1 MEWSKI
7 CVTDITRVIYV
18 SAEEYKEKSTRFQA
32 PLRSNELIYVL
43 SGENLVNFNGTHM
56 HCRGGDVRFLPKGKT
71 DIYTVERIVHGDC
84 IDVFFDT
91 AEPVAEKAFLLH
103 TTNLSLETVFRRI
116 FLTWQKKDT
125 GFLPR
130 CMSDLYTIFAE
141 LEKVNYLPEENC
153 ERIRPAIDFINRSFT
168 KPKNELNME
177 MLADLC
183 GISSSY
189 LKQLFIRKYSLSP
202 KQYILKRKTDY
213 ACELLLSGYYSVASV
228 ANALGYENVYYFS
241 RAFKK
246 MTGASPT
253 EYQKKYISSK

>member
-7 CVTDITRVIYV
+7 RVTDISRIIYV
-18 SAEEYKEKSTRFQA
+18 SADEYKEKATRFE
-32 PLRSNELIYVL
+32 PSLRANELIYVL
-43 SGENLVNFNGTHM
+43 SGENHVNFNGVHM
-56 HCRGGDVRFLPKGKT
+56 HCKRGSIRFLPKGKAS
-71 DIYTVERIVHGDC
+71 IYTVERVAPGEC
-84 IDVFFDT
+84 IDIFFDT
-91 AEPVAEKAFLLH
+91 ALPISDKAFALQ
-103 TTNLSLETVFRRI
+103 TSNQNLENIFRRI

-153 ERIRPAIDFINRSFT
+153 EKIRPAIDFINRSFT
-168 KPKNELNME
+168 KPKNELNMV

-189 LKQLFIRKYSLSP
+189 LKQLFIRKFSLSP

-228 ANALGYENVYYFS
+228 ADALGYENVYYFS